1 MSQSERKHHIQPS
14 AKQDVGELCHAYG
27 YHPHMSSLHQQRS
40 DKVHDFVKSFNL
52 AYNKAV
58 KFADP
63 CRQDASQAKDASHV
77 PRCMG
82 KGNNEHDVCY
92 TAKLMCMLQAKWVAL
107 KKSRLHS
114 VAIC

>member
-1 MSQSERKHHIQPS
+1 MIIISKNQVIGPRLAKMSQSERKRHIQPS
-14 AKQDVGELCHAYG
+14 AEQDVGELCHG

-63 CRQDASQAKDASHV
+63 ADKMHPGPRMPRMCLDAWRKETTS
-77 PRCMG
+77 
-82 KGNNEHDVCY
+82 
-92 TAKLMCMLQAKWVAL
+92 MLCVILQK
-107 KKSRLHS
+107 
-114 VAIC
+114 

>member
-1 MSQSERKHHIQPS
+1 MSQSERKRHIQPS
-14 AKQDVGELCHAYG
+14 AEQDVGELCHG

-63 CRQDASQAKDASHV
+63 ADKMHPGPRMPRMCLF
-77 PRCMG
+77 RCMG

-92 TAKLMCMLQAKWVAL
+92 TAKIMCMLQAKWVYS
-107 KKSRLHS
+107 KSRLHS